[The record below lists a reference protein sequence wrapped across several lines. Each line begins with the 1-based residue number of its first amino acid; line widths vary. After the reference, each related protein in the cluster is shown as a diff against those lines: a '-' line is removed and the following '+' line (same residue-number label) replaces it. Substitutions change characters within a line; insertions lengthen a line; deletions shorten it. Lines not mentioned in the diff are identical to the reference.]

1 MWDDGAIE
9 TPLRRSMTSKVAYER
24 WATGMDL
31 DEKRV
36 WNRHVDKKEKEEARP
51 TNIFDALDEAAP
63 KSVMAPRYDIPVSDR
78 PVPFLGGDVWSMSMK
93 ERRRLIEYWSPDI
106 IRSIEEDLG
115 QHHLC
120 LESAKDSKLCG
131 YDELRRLILSDMDVI
146 GMTTSASARFQALLE
161 SVAPKIILC
170 EEAGEVLESHIL
182 SALSPTTQHLILI
195 GDHLQ
200 LRPQVQTYDLSSES
214 SVGKKYNLDKSLF
227 ERLVTSDVNSMPMS
241 HLTI

>member
-1 MWDDGAIE
+1 
-9 TPLRRSMTSKVAYER
+9 
-24 WATGMDL
+24 MDL